1 MYVITLRPCTDIE
14 NTITV
19 VYILLH
25 MFLVDYV
32 IWLSVLSS
40 TKPVPECL
48 SPKFGKEKISQSS
61 LQNRDEYTNSYFLR
75 HFWITNLHPS
85 PNVKPYS
92 PGGFRSPADYIDE
105 PIWAFMEKV
114 LFNSIMHRVTWYLE
128 SWLVSFSQLM
138 LKKTSWECYH
148 HWYNWL
154 AWFFIMIT

>member
-40 TKPVPECL
+40 TKPVPEYL
-48 SPKFGKEKISQSS
+48 SSKFGKRKISQSS
-61 LQNRDEYTNSYFLR
+61 LQNRDECTDSYFLR
-75 HFWITNLHPS
+75 YFWIANLHPS
-85 PNVKPYS
+85 PNTEPYS
-92 PGGFRSPADYIDE
+92 PGGLRSPIDCIDE
-105 PIWAFMEKV
+105 SVWAFMEEV
-114 LFNSIMHRVTWYLE
+114 LFNSIMHHITLYLE
-128 SWLVSFSQLM
+128 NWLVLFFQLM
-138 LKKTSWECYH
+138 LKKTSWKCYH

-154 AWFFIMIT
+154 AWFFTMIT